1 MKRQT
6 IINLLLGLLFTIS
19 IFSWGF
25 LIGYDSSKLYDSRV
39 NESKDWTDVGGHID
53 IEYYLEVTP
62 DSIYIE
68 NYGTHKVHGGK
79 YSDLY
84 DLILMDNL

>member
-1 MKRQT
+1 MKRES
-6 IINLLLGLLFTIS
+6 IINPLLGLLFIIS
-19 IFSWGF
+19 VFCWGF
-25 LIGYDSSKLYDSRV
+25 LIGYDSSKLNDSPV
-39 NESKDWTDVGGHID
+39 NESKDYTDVRGNID
-53 IEYYLEVTP
+53 IEYYLEVTQ

-68 NYGTHKVHGGK
+68 NYNTHQVHGGK

>member
-1 MKRQT
+1 MKKEKTIMT
-6 IINLLLGLLFTIS
+6 IIFTLQS
-19 IFSWGF
+19 AVIFTVGF
-25 LIGYDSSKLYDSRV
+25 FIGDINGRSSV
-39 NESKDWTDVGGHID
+39 NESKSWKDVGGNID

-68 NYGTHKVHGGK
+68 NYGTHQVHGGK

-84 DLILMDNL
+84 DLILMDNLK

>member
-1 MKRQT
+1 MKRESIMSIT
-6 IINLLLGLLFTIS
+6 FTLLSAVIFTI
-19 IFSWGF
+19 GF
-25 LIGYDSSKLYDSRV
+25 VMGDISKRSAV
-39 NESKDWTDVGGHID
+39 SESQDYTDVGGHID

-84 DLILMDNL
+84 DLILMDNLK

>member
-6 IINLLLGLLFTIS
+6 IIVTITFTLLSVGLFTV
-19 IFSWGF
+19 
-25 LIGYDSSKLYDSRV
+25 GYFMGNINGRATV